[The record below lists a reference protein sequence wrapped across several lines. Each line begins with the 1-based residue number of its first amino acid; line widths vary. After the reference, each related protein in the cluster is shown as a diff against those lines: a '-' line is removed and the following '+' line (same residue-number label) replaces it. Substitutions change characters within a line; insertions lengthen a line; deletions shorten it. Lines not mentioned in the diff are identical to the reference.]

1 MSTRMWANAQRDGS
15 PVARAPENV
24 YISAPAQKTAERR
37 AKFAW
42 LRLSDVAAVTKPRRE
57 AR

>member
-1 MSTRMWANAQRDGS
+1 MWANAQRDGS